1 MWEVAYTDQFGAW
14 WQELD
19 DDQQERV
26 AAAVEIIEQGGPA
39 VGRPLVDTLEGSR
52 HANMKELRAGNLR
65 VLFAFDPTRAA
76 LLLLGGDKTGRW
88 REWYPEAVALA
99 DRLYDEHLRHLVEE
113 GLIDDK

>member
-39 VGRPLVDTLEGSR
+39 VGRPLVDALEGSR

-76 LLLLGGDKTGRW
+76 LLLLGGDKSRRG
-88 REWYPEAVALA
+88 REWCSETIPLA
-99 DRLYDEHLRHLVEE
+99 DRLYDEHLRRLVEE
-113 GLIDDK
+113 GLIDDD